1 MGAEPTFAAPT
12 TNGRDAQKAYGRPED
27 AVPQEGAELALS
39 KFDTVRMWKFRR
51 PHMSQECTDTR

>member
-27 AVPQEGAELALS
+27 AVPQEGA
-39 KFDTVRMWKFRR
+39 
-51 PHMSQECTDTR
+51 